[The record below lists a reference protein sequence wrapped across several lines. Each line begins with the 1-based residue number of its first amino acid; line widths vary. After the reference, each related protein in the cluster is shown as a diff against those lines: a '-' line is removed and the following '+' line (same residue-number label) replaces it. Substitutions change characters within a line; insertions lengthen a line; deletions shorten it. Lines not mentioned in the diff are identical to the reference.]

1 MKRTNILRCVVRTL
15 HIIKTNM
22 PAVIRATDRHRGASA
37 EVFNFDDIAVRAK
50 TYLGGIRTEAE
61 ESVER
66 ARREADTIRSRAER
80 DGRQAAMDAVEEMIR
95 KQLSTALPALRK
107 VIEDIQHAKQAWLTH
122 WEAGAVHVAAAI
134 AERLIRRELPEHPE
148 ITMTLIRE
156 ALELAAGSSQL
167 RIRMNPDDHKALGG
181 KVEMLVE
188 ELSGLAGA
196 EVTADKEITP
206 GGCLVE
212 TQFGVIDQQFEA
224 QLKRIEEELT

>member
-1 MKRTNILRCVVRTL
+1 M
-15 HIIKTNM
+15 IKTNM
-22 PAVIRATDRHRGASA
+22 STVIRATDRHRGINA
-37 EVFNFDDIAVRAK
+37 EAFNFNDIAARAK
-50 TYLGGIRTEAE
+50 TYLGNVRTEAE
-61 ESVER
+61 EIVEQ
-66 ARREADTIRSRAER
+66 ARREADAIRSRAER

-167 RIRMNPDDHKALGG
+167 RIHMNPDDYKALGG
-181 KVEMLVE
+181 QVEMLIE

-196 EVTADKEITP
+196 EVMADKEITP